1 MAKCGSYWIVGDYMY
16 RVIKITDVDGI
27 VKYSVYDAKNRKDLA
42 TFSSQIEAYSYI
54 DLIKV

>member
-1 MAKCGSYWIVGDYMY
+1 MY